1 MAGFE
6 YCRVALR
13 SNDAGKVHPWVSYGD
28 NRDEKLEG
36 LPLLEALNLPG
47 QRGWELCWLHE
58 PRAAA
63 YMKRKLDGD

>member
-13 SNDAGKVHPWVSYGD
+13 DDAGKLDLWVSYGD

-36 LPLLEALNLPG
+36 LPLLEALNLLG
-47 QRGWELCWLHE
+47 QRGWELCCLHE
-58 PRAAA
+58 PGATA
-63 YMKRKLDGD
+63 YMKRRLDGD